1 MTLKIIIMNLI
12 NIFLDVND
20 NNNGGFEYFSLPRI
34 LAYIT
39 LALAL
44 IFLLIILLRYLI
56 KKKKSKINNDEN
68 KDKPN

>member
-1 MTLKIIIMNLI
+1 MKLKIILMNLI
-12 NIFLDVND
+12 NIFLEVND
-20 NNNGGFEYFSLPRI
+20 NNNGGFDYFSIPRI

-39 LALAL
+39 LGLAL

-56 KKKKSKINNDEN
+56 KKKKRKINNDEN

>member
-1 MTLKIIIMNLI
+1 MKLKTILMNLI
-12 NIFLDVND
+12 NIFLEVND
-20 NNNGGFEYFSLPRI
+20 NNDGGFDYFSLPRI

>member
-1 MTLKIIIMNLI
+1 MKLKIILMNLI
-12 NIFLDVND
+12 NIFLEVND
-20 NNNGGFEYFSLPRI
+20 NNNGGFDYFSIPRI

-39 LALAL
+39 LGLAL